1 MQRSKPEKRKWS
13 SPVMCTC
20 VKVTYDVLSP
30 TRLQGQIAVF
40 ETFISIQIKDELGA
54 KRRFTLQDFT
64 IKTWPDLNTMII
76 IGTGNRDNNDVYLF
90 FASDRARENCLL
102 TMKLLDFSIVD
113 EFNHLVTKSQMT
125 TSNSLPSMRTIFED
139 PDL

>member
-1 MQRSKPEKRKWS
+1 
-13 SPVMCTC
+13 MCTC

-40 ETFISIQIKDELGA
+40 EDFISIQIKDELGA
-54 KRRFTLQDFT
+54 KRMFTLQDFT
-64 IKTWPDLNTMII
+64 IKTLPDLNTMII

-102 TMKLLDFSIVD
+102 TMKLLDFCIVD
-113 EFNHLVTKSQMT
+113 EFNNFVSKPRIK